1 MNKIDLLVFKES
13 LKRSSPKQVQ
23 ESIKDSYNLDIGYKT
38 IYTSVKRL
46 LNLGFIEKEESGKNI
61 QIFQAS
67 TPVATYLTNLLDNYP
82 YYINKD
88 IFKNTSLKI
97 QVCLLH
103 NHLSAKSIAELVGI
117 SLRTTKRYLSKLHNL
132 AIIKRMPNIESS
144 NKHMWEINKKNDELV
159 TFLES
164 YEEFKALKIIQ
175 KVDKES
181 LILWINGI
189 EFLIKTKKN
198 IDNPSF
204 KKTGASVLENYGLKL
219 IAAENYFFYTKRDL
233 DIWDHAFLMVLSRKN
248 DPTQLRYLAFLYYT
262 TDVNRDEFIKKGRYY
277 NRNAMQKVIN
287 LFENNQETRDLKM
300 KYIEELKQ
308 LYGAE

>member
-13 LKRSSPKQVQ
+13 HKRSSPKQVQ
-23 ESIKDSYNLDIGYKT
+23 DNIKDNYNLDIGYKT

-46 LNLGFIEKEESGKNI
+46 LNLGFIEKEERGKNI
-61 QIFQAS
+61 QIFQAV

-82 YYINKD
+82 HYINKG

-144 NKHMWEINKKNDELV
+144 NEHMWEINKINDELV

-181 LILWINGI
+181 SILWINGI

-248 DPTQLRYLAFLYYT
+248 DPTQLRYLAFLYHT
-262 TDVNRDEFIKKGRYY
+262 TDVNRKEFIKKGRYY

-287 LFENNQETRDLKM
+287 LCENNQETRDLKM

>member
-82 YYINKD
+82 HYINKD

-144 NKHMWEINKKNDELV
+144 NEHMWEINKINDELV

-181 LILWINGI
+181 SILWINGI

>member
-23 ESIKDSYNLDIGYKT
+23 ESIKDNYNLDIGYKT

-61 QIFQAS
+61 QIFQAG